1 MDCFESGVESCGN
14 CDPKK
19 LSLHVCVWRLR
30 NHKEVQTLC
39 EEMSGIYDQQT
50 LLEMYRAATADA
62 YSFLFIRL
70 DAKTRET
77 MFYLRFEQ
85 RLVPE
90 DVGEE

>member
-1 MDCFESGVESCGN
+1 MCI
-14 CDPKK
+14 
-19 LSLHVCVWRLR
+19 WRLR
-30 NHKEVQTLC
+30 NHKEVETLR
-39 EEMSGIYDQQT
+39 EELYDKNT
-50 LLEMYRAATADA
+50 LLDLYRTATAEPF
-62 YSFLFIRL
+62 SFMFVRL